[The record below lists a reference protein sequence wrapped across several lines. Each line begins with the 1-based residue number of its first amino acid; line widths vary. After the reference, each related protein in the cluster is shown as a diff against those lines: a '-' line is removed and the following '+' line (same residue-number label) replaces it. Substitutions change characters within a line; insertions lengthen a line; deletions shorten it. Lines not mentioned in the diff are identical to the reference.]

1 MSGNSNIKVTT
12 TKSDQAENLWA
23 VSPKEFLFKY
33 LKYLPLVAICGAIG
47 FVLGYLKL
55 RYAIPIY
62 SVQSSMLIKSEEE
75 ASGIG
80 KDAKFDELMMSQG
93 SSVNLSNESAILR
106 SRPVLKRVIR
116 DLRLQ
121 VYYYNL
127 GNLRNSFIYPF
138 SKSPFQLS
146 DASVI
151 DSARGFGLQLTML
164 DNDHFTLNE
173 DKTKYSFGQAFAYDG
188 QTLILQRNRAIDYRE
203 FSRPKFLMGWQPIE
217 GPTENLIGALAVYQ
231 NTDQATILNLSFKH
245 ENTFLGLDVL
255 NTLMAV
261 YDSLIVEDKTR
272 VSIATE
278 HFIDSRLASLKT
290 DLNGIEGDLKSNIEK
305 NQTFDLEDQS
315 KKYLDNITEGEKSVI
330 ESNVRLRLAQMLDDY
345 LSSKE
350 NAYRLVPTSMGIEEP
365 VLVQLVT
372 EYNRAQLEREA
383 NLRTTTRDNPSIKSA
398 DAALEKMRSNI
409 REALTSIK
417 NGYMVAINSAQQAED
432 RVRGQ
437 LNTLP
442 GKSMQLLNVQR
453 QQKILEELYSFLL
466 QKKIESSISS
476 VASFSNSK
484 VLEPALAGGNPISP
498 DRKKTYSSYLV
509 LGLMIPIGIIFL
521 FEVLRDKVTSRS
533 EVEKRTDAPILGEIG
548 HSEESKTALV
558 VTRNSR
564 SLIAEQFRIIR
575 TNLQYVTGK
584 GKTSSI
590 LVTSSFSGEGKSFI
604 STNIGAVLA
613 LSGKKTVIMEFDI
626 RKPKIVA
633 GLELKRKMG
642 ITNYIIGKASF
653 NDLLV
658 KVEGIDNLYVI
669 PCGPIPPNPAEIL
682 LDKKLEEL
690 MLEVK
695 ENFEVV
701 IMDTA
706 PVGLVSDAFS
716 LGRFADCTLY
726 VIRHGYTFRKQLMPI
741 QELYKEKKL
750 PSLSLLLNDVKFGSG
765 YYSGY
770 GYYGTGYGYGYGRDS
785 GYFDDNNGKKTS
797 NPFKQIS
804 NWWKRTIG

>member
-1 MSGNSNIKVTT
+1 MSGNSNMNVTP
-12 TKSDQAENLWA
+12 TKADQPENLWA
-23 VSPKEFLFKY
+23 ISPKEFIFKY
-33 LKYLPLVAICGAIG
+33 LKYLPWIIICVAVG
-47 FVLGYLKL
+47 FVMAYLKL
-55 RYAIPIY
+55 RYATPIY
-62 SVQSSMLIKSEEE
+62 SVQSSLLIKSEE
-75 ASGIG
+75 ANSIG
-80 KDAKFDELMMSQG
+80 KDQKFDELMMSEG
-93 SSVNLSNESAILR
+93 SNVNLSNETAILR

-121 VYYYNL
+121 TYCYNL
-127 GNLRNSFIYPF
+127 GNVRNSFIYPF
-138 SKSPFQLS
+138 SRSPIRIS
-146 DASVI
+146 DASLI
-151 DSARGFGLQLTML
+151 DSARGFDLQVTML
-164 DNDHFTLNE
+164 DEDHFSLNE
-173 DKTKYSFGQAFAYDG
+173 DKKKYTFGQVFTYDG
-188 QTLILQRNRAIDYRE
+188 QNLILERDKMVDYRE
-203 FSRPKFLMGWQPIE
+203 FSRPKFLIGWQPIE
-217 GPTENLIGALAVYQ
+217 SATENLIGSLSVVQ
-231 NTDQATILNLSFKH
+231 TNDQATILSLSFKH

-255 NTLMAV
+255 NTLMSV

-272 VSIATE
+272 VAIATE
-278 HFIDSRLASLKT
+278 NFIDTRLASLKT
-290 DLNGIEGDLKSNIEK
+290 DLNGIEGNLKSDIEK

-315 KKYLDNITEGEKSVI
+315 KKYLDNIAESEKSLV

-345 LSSKE
+345 LSGKE
-350 NAYRLVPTSMGIEEP
+350 NAYRLVPTSMGIDEP
-365 VLVQLVT
+365 VLLQLVT
-372 EYNRAQLEREA
+372 EYNKAQLEREA
-383 NLRTTTRDNPSIKSA
+383 NLRTTTRENPSIKSA
-398 DAALEKMRSNI
+398 DATLEKMRANI
-409 REALTSIK
+409 REALNSIK
-417 NGYMVAINSAQQAED
+417 NGYKVAINSAQQAED
-432 RVRGQ
+432 QVRGQ

-476 VASFSNSK
+476 VSSFSNSK
-484 VLEPALAGGNPISP
+484 VLEPALAAGNPISP
-498 DRKKTYSSYLV
+498 DRKKTYSSYLM
-509 LGLMIPIGIIFL
+509 LGLMLPIGIIAL
-521 FEVLRDKVTSRS
+521 FEVMRDKVTSRT
-533 EVEKRTDAPILGEIG
+533 EVEKRTNAPILGEIG
-548 HSEESKTALV
+548 HSEESKSALV

-575 TNLQYVTGK
+575 TNLQYVTGR
-584 GKTSSI
+584 GSTSSI
-590 LVTSSFSGEGKSFI
+590 LVTSSFSGEGKSFV

-658 KVEGIDNLYVI
+658 KVDGIDNLYVI

-690 MLEVK
+690 MQEVK
-695 ENFEVV
+695 EHFEVV

-706 PVGLVSDAFS
+706 PVGLVSDALS

-726 VIRHGYTFRKQLMPI
+726 VIRHGYTFRKQLLPI
-741 QELYKEKKL
+741 DELYKEKKM
-750 PSLSLLLNDVKFGSG
+750 PSLSLLLNDVKAGSG

-785 GYFDDNNGKKTS
+785 GYFDDPNGKKTA
-797 NPFKQIS
+797 NPFKMIS
-804 NWWKRTIG
+804 NWWKRTTG

>member
-1 MSGNSNIKVTT
+1 MAENTNGITAKT
-12 TKSDQAENLWA
+12 DQAENLWA
-23 VSPKEFLFKY
+23 ISPKEFIFKY
-33 LKYLPLVAICGAIG
+33 LKYLPLVLICGGIG
-47 FVLGYLKL
+47 FVLAYLKL

-62 SVQSSMLIKSEEE
+62 SVQSSLLIKSEQE
-75 ASGIG
+75 ASGTG
-80 KDAKFDELMMSQG
+80 KDQKFDELMIG
-93 SSVNLSNESAILR
+93 DGPSVNLSNETAILR

-116 DLRLQ
+116 DLHLQ
-121 VYYYNL
+121 AYYYNL

-138 SKSPFQLS
+138 SKAPFRIS
-146 DASVI
+146 DASII
-151 DSARGFGLQLTML
+151 DSARGFELQVTML
-164 DNDHFTLNE
+164 DEGHFTLNE
-173 DKTKYSFGQAFAYDG
+173 DKKKYNFGQAFTCDG
-188 QTLILQRNRAIDYRE
+188 QNLILQRDSSVDYQD
-203 FSRPKFLMGWQPIE
+203 FSRPKFLIGWQPLE
-217 GPTENLIGALAVYQ
+217 SATGNLIGSLTVSQ
-231 NTDQATILNLSFKH
+231 SGDQATILNLSFKH
-245 ENTFLGLDVL
+245 ENTYLGLDVL

-272 VSIATE
+272 VAIATE
-278 HFIDSRLASLKT
+278 NFIDSRLASLKT
-290 DLNGIEGDLKSNIEK
+290 DLNGIEGNLKSDIEK

-315 KKYLDNITEGEKSVI
+315 KKYLDNIAESEKTLI
-330 ESNVRLRLAQMLDDY
+330 ETNVQLRLAQMLDDY
-345 LSSKE
+345 LASKE
-350 NAYRLVPTSMGIEEP
+350 NAYHLVPTTMGINEP

-372 EYNRAQLEREA
+372 EYNKAQLEREG
-383 NLRTTTRDNPSIKSA
+383 NLRTTTRDNPSIKGA

-409 REALTSIK
+409 REALTNIK
-417 NGYMVAINSAQQAED
+417 NGYKVGINSAQQAED
-432 RVRGQ
+432 QVRGQ

-476 VASFSNSK
+476 VSSFSNSK
-484 VLEPALAGGNPISP
+484 VLEPALASGSPISP
-498 DRKKTYSSYLV
+498 DRKKTYSSYLM
-509 LGLMIPIGIIFL
+509 LGLMLPIGLVAL
-521 FEVLRDKVTSRS
+521 FEVMRDKVGSRS
-533 EVEKRTDAPILGEIG
+533 EVEKRTAAPILGEIG
-548 HSEESKTALV
+548 HSEESKSTLV
-558 VTRNSR
+558 VTKNSR

-575 TNLQYVTGK
+575 TNLQFVTGRDQ
-584 GKTSSI
+584 TSSI

-613 LSGKKTVIMEFDI
+613 LSGRKTVIMEFDI
-626 RKPKIVA
+626 RKPKIIA

-653 NDLLV
+653 SDLLI

-682 LDKKLEEL
+682 LDKKLDEL
-690 MLEVK
+690 MAEVK

-716 LGRFADCTLY
+716 LSRFADCTLY
-726 VIRHGYTFRKQLMPI
+726 VIRHGYTFRKQLKPI
-741 QELYKEKKL
+741 DELYKEKKL
-750 PSLSLLLNDVKFGSG
+750 PSLSLLLNDVKAGTG

-785 GYFDDNNGKKTS
+785 GYFDDSNQKKTA
-797 NPFKQIS
+797 NPFKIIR
-804 NWWKRTIG
+804 NWWKRTTG